1 MGAVRRKSTVVPE
14 EDTMTPLRQRMREDM
29 QIRQL
34 SPHTQRAYLAAVTR
48 FAKHFGRS
56 PAELGLED
64 IRTFQLH
71 LVSHGIGHSNFTLI
85 VSALRFLYIVT
96 LRKDWRID
104 EIPHARSPQRL
115 PVALSPA
122 EVTRFLDAAPNSK

>member
-1 MGAVRRKSTVVPE
+1 
-14 EDTMTPLRQRMREDM
+14 MTPLRQRMLEDM

-48 FAKHFGRS
+48 FAKHYGRS

-71 LVSHGIGHSNFTLI
+71 LVSQGIGHSNFTII
-85 VSALRFLYIVT
+85 VSALRFLYTIT

-104 EIPHARSPQRL
+104 EIPHARKPQRL
-115 PVALSPA
+115 PVVLSPT
-122 EVTRFLDAAPNSK
+122 EVT

>member
-1 MGAVRRKSTVVPE
+1 
-14 EDTMTPLRQRMREDM
+14 MTPLRQRMLEDM

-64 IRTFQLH
+64 IRTFQLY
-71 LVSHGIGHSNFTLI
+71 LVSQGIGHSNFTII

-96 LRKDWRID
+96 LRKTGGLTRCRM
-104 EIPHARSPQRL
+104 PANPSGCQSYSVPPKSP
-115 PVALSPA
+115 SS
-122 EVTRFLDAAPNSK
+122 SKLRPI